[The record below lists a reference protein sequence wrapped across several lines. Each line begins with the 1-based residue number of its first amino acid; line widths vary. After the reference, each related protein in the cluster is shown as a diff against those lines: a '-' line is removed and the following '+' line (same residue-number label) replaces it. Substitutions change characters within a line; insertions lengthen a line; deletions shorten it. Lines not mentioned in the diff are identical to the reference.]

1 MAQQA
6 EAAKPVAPEQK
17 IPMEQAANQVGQH
30 LNGSNNSAGFEGAVQ
45 QEIMEVEDTI
55 GEWKADPEPVAS
67 FQQAPATNAPQEPV
81 QVWKAP
87 EQPEAEPASA
97 SEAEVEESSPP
108 VPVSN
113 EPRTWASM
121 AKQGAGSGA
130 AAKPPAAPGG
140 GQPTARAGESKEGT
154 PFSQGKPYR
163 NQRAGSQGRPAPGAP
178 AAPGG
183 GGPPM
188 ARPERFSKEEEMGR
202 NRIMSSSDS
211 QQLFVGNLPHDC
223 TEDHLTELFGKYGKV
238 TNVRINQV
246 QGRDNAVARG
256 GKAPAFVSSK
266 FKPTLSP
273 RSWPLISIFVVYE
286 NGKMK
291 RWRKEK
297 ERRELK
303 KRKRRRR
310 WRCTSKI

>member
-55 GEWKADPEPVAS
+55 GEWKAAPEPVAS

-108 VPVSN
+108 APVSN

-238 TNVRINQV
+238 
-246 QGRDNAVARG
+246 GE
-256 GKAPAFVSSK
+256 
-266 FKPTLSP
+266 
-273 RSWPLISIFVVYE
+273 PLNI
-286 NGKMK
+286 
-291 RWRKEK
+291 RQ
-297 ERRELK
+297 L
-303 KRKRRRR
+303 
-310 WRCTSKI
+310 